1 MSSEQQT
8 SAAVQS
14 NPGKPLVLLDVSH
27 GGSPL
32 GTITLELEP
41 EKAPQTVENFLR
53 YVDEGFY
60 QGTVFHRVIPGFMIQ
75 GGGFVSA
82 TEQKFTGLHAPI
94 RNEARNGLKNTRG
107 TIAMARTGEPHS
119 ATSQFFINVND
130 NALLDYPSRDGWG
143 YCVFGKVVAGMDVV
157 DKIKDV
163 PTRVNPEMGSE
174 KSQPIDPPVITAA
187 RRAK

>member
-1 MSSEQQT
+1 MSSPQQA
-8 SAAVQS
+8 SASAQS
-14 NPGKPLVLLDVSH
+14 NPDRPVVLLDVSH

-32 GTITLELEP
+32 GTITLELER

-82 TEQKFTGLHAPI
+82 TEQKFTGLHPPI
-94 RNEARNGLKNTRG
+94 RNEARNGLKNLRG

-130 NALLDYPSRDGWG
+130 NVPLDYPSRDGWG
-143 YCVFGKVVAGMDVV
+143 YCVFGKVVSGMDVV

-163 PTRVNPEMGSE
+163 PTRVNPAMPGE
-174 KSQPIDPPVITAA
+174 KSQPIDPPVITSA
-187 RRAK
+187 RRAP

>member
-1 MSSEQQT
+1 MSSPQQAST
-8 SAAVQS
+8 SARS
-14 NPGKPLVLLDVSH
+14 NPDRPVVMLDVSH

-32 GTITLELEP
+32 GTITLELER

-94 RNEARNGLKNTRG
+94 RNEARNGLKNLRG

-130 NALLDYPSRDGWG
+130 NVPLDYPSRDGWG
-143 YCVFGKVVAGMDVV
+143 YCVFGKVVSGMDVV

-163 PTRVNPEMGSE
+163 PTRVNPAMPGE
-174 KSQPIDPPVITAA
+174 KSQPIDPPVITSA
-187 RRAK
+187 RRAP